1 MNEFDLKDFLYKNSL
16 LKEEQKEIEEG
27 KAAYEYEKGKEAGEK
42 IEKEKMEESEEITET
57 PKLTKEGLKNMIKEK
72 ITSIL
77 NEEEE
82 DVIDDEVV
90 IDDEEIIDDTE
101 EEIPSAP
108 VSGGKDV
115 DAILDL
121 LTKAREESESL
132 GDEKLSDQ
140 IGNTI
145 TFLTRTHL
153 SR

>member
-1 MNEFDLKDFLYKNSL
+1 MNEFDLKNYISNNPLME
-16 LKEEQKEIEEG
+16 KEEQKEIEEG

-77 NEEEE
+77 NEEE
-82 DVIDDEVV
+82 DAIDDEVV
-90 IDDEEIIDDTE
+90 IDDEKITDDTE
-101 EEIPSAP
+101 EEIPSVP

-121 LTKAREESESL
+121 LTQAREESESL

>member
-77 NEEEE
+77 NEEE

-101 EEIPSAP
+101 EEIPSTP
-108 VSGGKDV
+108 ISGGKDV

>member
-1 MNEFDLKDFLYKNSL
+1 MNEFDLKDFLYKNPL

-27 KAAYEYEKGKEAGEK
+27 EAAYEYEKGKEAGEK
-42 IEKEKMEESEEITET
+42 IKEEKMEESEEITET

-77 NEEEE
+77 NEEE
-82 DVIDDEVV
+82 DAMDDEVV
-90 IDDEEIIDDTE
+90 IDNEEIIDDTE

-115 DAILDL
+115 DVILDL
-121 LTKAREESESL
+121 LSKAREESESL